1 VSIVTRLRKLE
12 KSFDT
17 DLVPEGFEP
26 FTLEDYFA
34 DDYEERRERYMS
46 YPAEVR
52 KRLECQAGSKK
63 LEDFF

>member
-1 VSIVTRLRKLE
+1 VFGGDPVVSIVTRLRKLE

-34 DDYEERRERYMS
+34 DDYEERRE
-46 YPAEVR
+46 
-52 KRLECQAGSKK
+52 CQAGSKK